1 MKTREPFRKLL
12 SLLSPNAP
20 MAVSP
25 SVVDG
30 GSEEEVEVDEVEV
43 LVLDVADEVDEVEV
57 LVLDVADEVDEV
69 EVEVLVLDVAGE
81 VVVLRGGPD
90 AEVARRTIVATDGTP
105 SESTRKSM

>member
-1 MKTREPFRKLL
+1 VKTREPFRKLL
-12 SLLSPNAP
+12 SLLSSNAP

-25 SVVDG
+25 SVVEG

-43 LVLDVADEVDEVEV
+43 LVLDVAG
-57 LVLDVADEVDEV
+57 EVDEV

-90 AEVARRTIVATDGTP
+90 EVAKRTIVATDGTP